1 MVRLGA
7 VQRGMAR
14 RDWASNGEAHMVRF
28 QSDAIR
34 LGAVQVV
41 TARMGAVQVL
51 KARVGAVQVLIARV
65 GAVQVLKA
73 RVGAVQVVTARVG
86 AVQVRLC
93 DYVLNH
99 AKAHAGAARLKAVRI
114 EQV

>member
-41 TARMGAVQVL
+41 TAR
-51 KARVGAVQVLIARV
+51 
-65 GAVQVLKA
+65 
-73 RVGAVQVVTARVG
+73 VG

-99 AKAHAGAARLKAVRI
+99 AKAHAGAARLNAVRI

>member
-65 GAVQVLKA
+65 GAVQV
-73 RVGAVQVVTARVG
+73 VTARVG